1 MFERYTERARR
12 VLFFARYEASQLGSI
27 SIETEHLLLGLIRE
41 GKGLTSRIF
50 ARSHLSLEGIRKDIE
65 GRTVFREKV
74 STSVE
79 IPFSTETKRA
89 LQFAAEE
96 ADRLLHNYV
105 GTEHLLLGILRE
117 ERSVAASILVE
128 KGMRL
133 STVRE
138 DIVQLLNE
146 KTTLTRVKET
156 PLLSEFSR
164 DLTDSGMKNLLDPLV
179 GRSGE
184 LDRVQQ
190 VLCRRTKNNAVLI
203 GEPGVGKTA
212 IVEGLAQRIVRGDVP
227 HFLADKRLLSLDISL
242 IVAGTKYR
250 GQFEERLK
258 AIMKEL
264 VENPSIIIFIDELH
278 TLVGAGSAE
287 GSLDAANILKPALSR
302 GEIRCIGA
310 TTPAEYRKYIEKDRS
325 LERRFQAVKVAPAS
339 EAEALQVLLGV
350 KNRYESFHHVA
361 YSTEAIEAAVYQSS
375 RYITERF
382 LPDKAIDLI
391 DEAGSRAKLRKA
403 GVSDEFGDINR
414 NIRVA
419 VEQMESAAAQKDYEK
434 AQFFKEQEVI
444 ARESLQFVR
453 EKFDVKAGTRPIEV
467 GKQDIDEVVST
478 WTGVPLTSVNQDESD
493 KLLRMELELHRR
505 VISQDRAI
513 SALSRAIRRSRA
525 GLKAPTRPVGSFVF
539 LGPTGVGKTE
549 LARALANFLF
559 GSDTSLIR
567 FDMSEYMEKHSVS
580 KLIGSPPGYVGHEE
594 GGQLTEKVKRSPY
607 SVVLL
612 DEIEKAHPDLF
623 NILLQVFEDGHLTD
637 GLGNR
642 INFKNTIIIMTS
654 NIGARFIQKQASM
667 GFQPSD
673 ADEIQRGV
681 TELVLGEVKRT
692 FNPEFVNRVDEIIV
706 FESLTDDDLRRITA
720 VLVDQLNEHL
730 VDRKLRITL
739 TPEVVDWIID
749 VTCKDRSYGARPLRR
764 AIQRYVEDPLSEELI
779 RGRLADGEI
788 EVYLDAGELTYQ
800 DAGGT
805 YTGRRLAASV

>member
-1 MFERYTERARR
+1 
-12 VLFFARYEASQLGSI
+12 
-27 SIETEHLLLGLIRE
+27 
-41 GKGLTSRIF
+41 
-50 ARSHLSLEGIRKDIE
+50 
-65 GRTVFREKV
+65 
-74 STSVE
+74 
-79 IPFSTETKRA
+79 
-89 LQFAAEE
+89 
-96 ADRLLHNYV
+96 
-105 GTEHLLLGILRE
+105 
-117 ERSVAASILVE
+117 
-128 KGMRL
+128 MRL
-133 STVRE
+133 NTVRE
-138 DIVQLLNE
+138 DVVQLLNE

-164 DLTDSGMKNLLDPLV
+164 DLTDKGMKNLLDPLV

-184 LDRVQQ
+184 LERVQQ

-227 HFLADKRLLSLDISL
+227 HFLADKRILALDISL

-264 VENPSIIIFIDELH
+264 VENPSIIVFIDELH

-325 LERRFQAVKVAPAS
+325 LERRFQAVKVAPPS

-350 KNRYESFHHVA
+350 KDRYESFHHVEYA
-361 YSTEAIEAAVYQSS
+361 TAAIEAAVYQSS

-391 DEAGSRAKLRKA
+391 DEAGSRAKLREA

-414 NIRVA
+414 SIRVA

-453 EKFDVKAGTRPIEV
+453 EKFDVKAGTRPVEV
-467 GKQDIDEVVST
+467 SKEDIDEVVST
-478 WTGVPLTSVNQDESD
+478 WTGVPLTSINQDESD
-493 KLLRMELELHRR
+493 KLLRMEAELHRR
-505 VISQDRAI
+505 VISQDHAI

-559 GSDTSLIR
+559 GSDASLIR

-612 DEIEKAHPDLF
+612 TRSRRPI
-623 NILLQVFEDGHLTD
+623 QTCS
-637 GLGNR
+637 
-642 INFKNTIIIMTS
+642 TS
-654 NIGARFIQKQASM
+654 CCRSSK
-667 GFQPSD
+667 
-673 ADEIQRGV
+673 
-681 TELVLGEVKRT
+681 
-692 FNPEFVNRVDEIIV
+692 
-706 FESLTDDDLRRITA
+706 TA
-720 VLVDQLNEHL
+720 
-730 VDRKLRITL
+730 I
-739 TPEVVDWIID
+739 
-749 VTCKDRSYGARPLRR
+749 
-764 AIQRYVEDPLSEELI
+764 
-779 RGRLADGEI
+779 
-788 EVYLDAGELTYQ
+788 
-800 DAGGT
+800 
-805 YTGRRLAASV
+805 